1 MLKKFQ
7 FVENG
12 WIKII
17 YSNTLRI
24 FWLDL
29 NRNKSTPV
37 EFSGTILIINLD
49 GKIGLVNNEMTIRK
63 NIYRQRIR
71 K

>member
-1 MLKKFQ
+1 MNNNL
-7 FVENG
+7 
-12 WIKII
+12 I

-63 NIYRQRIR
+63 NNYRQRIR